1 MQGLSSNTVRKARA
15 SRSGQATLDYV
26 LILATMLPIVAFIIT
41 NGKRMMA
48 LVWEM
53 LSVQVSWPF
62 M

>member
-1 MQGLSSNTVRKARA
+1 MTQHSH
-15 SRSGQATLDYV
+15 SRSQSKGAKRAGQASLDWV
-26 LILATMLPIVAFIIT
+26 LVLATMLPIVAFIVT